1 VRSGVDVELFHNSSG
16 AAIREKYGL
25 SKDFV
30 MLQVGNFQ
38 RSKGQADSIRT
49 LYNLSKNHNQVK
61 LILDGGGPKEDL
73 VKLSK
78 KLGVRDRVL
87 FLHTNDDEELAEVYA
102 SCDVFLFPEQIT
114 WGLALIEA
122 MSASKPVIVSNKCGG
137 SEIIQHNVNGI
148 IFDQTKPEEIAKQV
162 EMLIND
168 PGMSKKIGEQA
179 YQYVKSHLSWEKYAR
194 TMETIFEESLLAF
207 NKKK

>member
-1 VRSGVDVELFHNSSG
+1 
-16 AAIREKYGL
+16 
-25 SKDFV
+25 
-30 MLQVGNFQ
+30 
-38 RSKGQADSIRT
+38 
-49 LYNLSKNHNQVK
+49 
-61 LILDGGGPKEDL
+61 
-73 VKLSK
+73 
-78 KLGVRDRVL
+78 VL